1 MHRSESGRRQ
11 QLPGELALGVR
22 TKRRTRRA
30 GDISGPSRC
39 RRDDN
44 RYPLVAA
51 AAICALVVAQ
61 AGSRTA
67 RRPRLD
73 VSAERAS
80 LGAPLTVQGYDFA
93 YEDAVELML
102 IGSDEDWS
110 IGTATADI
118 EGSFTRGRR
127 LDDMREGEYTV
138 SARTLHH
145 VVESAPSS
153 SRASSPRRATHGSPR
168 SVGRACAGGALQ
180 LRDDPRGR
188 RRAIE
193 RATDRNLCCL

>member
-1 MHRSESGRRQ
+1 M
-11 QLPGELALGVR
+11 
-22 TKRRTRRA
+22 T
-30 GDISGPSRC
+30 
-39 RRDDN
+39 N

-61 AGSRTA
+61 AGFAHGTE
-67 RRPRLD
+67 PRLD

-110 IGTATADI
+110 IGTATADV
-118 EGSFTRGRR
+118 EGSFTHTVV
-127 LDDMREGEYTV
+127 LPDDMREGEYTV

-145 VVESAPSS
+145 VVESAPVLVTGLVASPGDDTGRRDQSDALAPGAPSS
-153 SRASSPRRATHGSPR
+153 SATTPAADVVR
-168 SVGRACAGGALQ
+168 
-180 LRDDPRGR
+180 
-188 RRAIE
+188 IE
-193 RATDRNLCCL
+193 RATDRNLLPVIVIVLTVLLLGGAVAVRRAQGRRQTAP